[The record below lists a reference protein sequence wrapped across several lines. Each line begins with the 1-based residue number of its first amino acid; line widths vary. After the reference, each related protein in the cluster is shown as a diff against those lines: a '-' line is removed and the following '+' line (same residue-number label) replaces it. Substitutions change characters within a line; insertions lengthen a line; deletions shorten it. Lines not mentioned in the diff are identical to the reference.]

1 MLTHAQIW
9 NAIDALAARH
19 GLTAS
24 GLARKARLD
33 ATTFNK
39 SKRITPD
46 GRARWPSTESV
57 AKVLEATG
65 DSIDSFL
72 SLLTPQRRPVSV
84 RSVPV
89 IGFAQAGAGGY
100 FDDSGYPTGEGWDEA
115 IFPGIGDEPVYAL
128 EVSGDSMQPLYR
140 DGDMIVVSPTAQI
153 RKGDR
158 VVVCTHEGEVMAKEL
173 KRRTAKTVELAS
185 MNPAHEDRILQQAD
199 VAWMA
204 RIVWASQ

>member
-1 MLTHAQIW
+1 
-9 NAIDALAARH
+9 
-19 GLTAS
+19 LTAS
-24 GLARKARLD
+24 GLARKAHLD

-39 SKRITPD
+39 SKRITGD
-46 GRARWPSTESV
+46 GRPRWPSTESV
-57 AKVLEATG
+57 AKILEATG
-65 DSIDSFL
+65 DSVDAFL
-72 SLLTPQRRPVSV
+72 ALLVPQRGPVSM
-84 RSVPV
+84 RRVPV

-100 FDDSGYPTGEGWDEA
+100 FDDAGYPTGEGWDETL
-115 IFPGIGDEPVYAL
+115 FPGIGDEPVYAL
-128 EVSGDSMQPLYR
+128 EVTGDSMQPLYR

-158 VVVCTHEGEVMAKEL
+158 VVVRTHDGEVMAKEL

-185 MNPAHEDRILQQAD
+185 MNPAHEDRVLQQSD

>member
-19 GLTAS
+19 GLTPS

-65 DSIDSFL
+65 DSVDAFVG
-72 SLLTPQRRPVSV
+72 LLTTEKRPAQARR
-84 RSVPV
+84 VPV
-89 IGFAQAGAGGY
+89 IGLAQAGAGGY
-100 FDDSGYPTGEGWDEA
+100 FDDAGFPIGEGWDEA
-115 IFPGIGDEPVYAL
+115 VFPGIGEEPVYAL
-128 EVSGDSMQPLYR
+128 EISGDSMQPLYR
-140 DGDMIVVSPTAQI
+140 DGDMIIVSPTAQI

-158 VVVCTHEGEVMAKEL
+158 VVVKTAEGEVMAKEL

-185 MNPAHEDRILQQAD
+185 MNPAHVDRVLQQSD
-199 VAWMA
+199 VVWMA
-204 RIVWASQ
+204 RILWASQ

>member
-24 GLARKARLD
+24 GLARRARLD

-39 SKRITPD
+39 SKRITSD

-57 AKVLEATG
+57 AKILEATG
-65 DSIDSFL
+65 DSVDSFL
-72 SLLTPQRRPVSV
+72 TLLTPQRRSV
-84 RSVPV
+84 AMRRVPV

-100 FDDSGYPTGEGWDEA
+100 FDDAGYPTGEGWDEA
-115 IFPGIGDEPVYAL
+115 LFPGIGDEPVYAL
-128 EVSGDSMQPLYR
+128 EVTGDSMLPLYR

-158 VVVCTHEGEVMAKEL
+158 VVVRTHDGEVMAKEL

-185 MNPAHEDRILQQAD
+185 MNPAHEDRVLQQSD